1 MRQKKYQR
9 KYAYLKCIEISQERN
24 RRLCSK
30 RESVV
35 RRSVGLL
42 AEHSTSIV
50 ALFFFFNRFD
60 DRIEREKSGR
70 RKKKAP
76 VEGVVVPRVGNTIA
90 ATSMFISLRALYVHR
105 NDYISAEIIVSDS
118 KRIYYAA
125 SRTNRV
131 TEFLR
136 STRNSVS

>member
-1 MRQKKYQR
+1 M
-9 KYAYLKCIEISQERN
+9 
-24 RRLCSK
+24 
-30 RESVV
+30 
-35 RRSVGLL
+35 
-42 AEHSTSIV
+42 STSIV

-60 DRIEREKSGR
+60 DRIEREEKKWKEEE
-70 RKKKAP
+70 KKKKKKKRRLLSS
-76 VEGVVVPRVGNTIA
+76 VVVARVGNTIA